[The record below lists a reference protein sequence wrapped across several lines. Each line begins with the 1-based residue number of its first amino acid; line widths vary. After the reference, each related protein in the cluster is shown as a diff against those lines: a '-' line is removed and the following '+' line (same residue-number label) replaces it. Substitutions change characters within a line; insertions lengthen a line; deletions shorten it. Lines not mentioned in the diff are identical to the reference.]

1 MQTIFSPVILFAC
14 LATVLNEFW
23 KAAILC
29 YMWLLKPCS
38 VSFLCAKTLQLYLT
52 LCDIMDCSPSD
63 SRVHGIFQNT
73 GMDCHA
79 LLQGIFQ
86 TQGWSLCLLCLL
98 HWQVASLPLASTGKH

>member
-52 LCDIMDCSPSD
+52 LCDIMDCSQPGCS
-63 SRVHGIFQNT
+63 VHGPKLY
-73 GMDCHA
+73 H
-79 LLQGIFQ
+79 
-86 TQGWSLCLLCLL
+86 SLFSEQLHSFTACL
-98 HWQVASLPLASTGKH
+98 ASLDPLLIEPPGFLH